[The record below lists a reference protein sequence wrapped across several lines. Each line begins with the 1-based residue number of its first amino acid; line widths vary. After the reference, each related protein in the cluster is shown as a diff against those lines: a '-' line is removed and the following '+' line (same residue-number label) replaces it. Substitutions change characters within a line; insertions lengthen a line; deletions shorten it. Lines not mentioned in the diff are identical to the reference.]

1 MAFKFNVVK
10 AVRENIFVK
19 IALMSPSGG
28 GKTFSALRL
37 ATGMVDEMKKEDT
50 LNGTNGKILL
60 ANTEGPR
67 GRYYANEFQYDIV
80 DLSDPYAPELFTDL
94 INYAVAEKYSVLII
108 DSSSA
113 EWEGKGGCLELQQQA
128 GGTYQAW
135 GKQPCSLIQ

>member
-37 ATGMVDEMKKEDT
+37 ATGMVDEMKKENT